1 MKLHRRLSFGIFIV
15 SLFLTSLVWAQ
26 KTDLPRDFKQIIPR
40 GSIPAITH
48 PHYVPASRAH
58 ISDNT
63 WVLGVV
69 INGQARAY
77 SLNLLNNHE
86 IVNDRVGNTSFA
98 AVW

>member
-1 MKLHRRLSFGIFIV
+1 MKLSRLLSFSIILAAL
-15 SLFLTSLVWAQ
+15 LFSGMLRAQ

-48 PHYVPASRAH
+48 PQYVPASRAH

-86 IVNDRVGNTSFA
+86 IVNDRVGNTPFA